1 MCLLFLIVLIRDEGI
16 DLVDRRREGAELDA
30 LRVLDELGI

>member
-1 MCLLFLIVLIRDEGI
+1 MCLLFLIVLVGDEGV
-16 DLVDRRREGAELDA
+16 DLVDRRREGAKLDA